1 LIPFN
6 DFSFNLRITIVRR
19 DLIEAAAVGLVSYG
33 ASQTKEIQEAIVVI
47 ADRIE
52 GEWVVSQ
59 NGELKQGFISGLRLR
74 EAEINLAKDV
84 SGLLALSLAATG
96 AGSAR
101 QSLLLRFK
109 DGDVDELFARQ
120 DGTGF
125 FFKEMFCHWLRR
137 IASYEHQFGRD

>member
-1 LIPFN
+1 MIPFN

-96 AGSAR
+96 VGSAR

-125 FFKEMFCHWLRR
+125 FLKEMFCRWLRR
-137 IASYEHQFGRD
+137 ILSCEHQFGRD